1 MEKAVTSF
9 RGAYDFLSNMYSAT
23 FKWDGRTYQNS
34 EAAFQSAK
42 TLDPLERDA
51 FSGMNGVTA
60 NRAGKKV
67 ALRRDWE
74 DVKVGIMEEVVRAK
88 FGQNPEL
95 KERLIATG
103 GMELMEGNN
112 WHDTFWDVNAKT
124 LEGENH
130 LGQILMKLRE
140 ELGGEE
146 CQTRVAE
153 EKEKAS
159 EDERNEAEALEA
171 EIMLAETEL
180 AALPIYDFA
189 GKEMDTK
196 AFGRVTIL
204 RQEGNYLT
212 FEAGGRER
220 TLALPGCVV
229 QGFLI
234 PDDPWIIEN
243 CKKCQELEMQLAEL
257 RKLRDQRGSKA

>member
-9 RGAYDFLSNMYSAT
+9 RGAYDFLSNMYSVT
-23 FKWDGRTYQNS
+23 FAWDGRTYQNS

-112 WHDTFWDVNAKT
+112 WHDTFWGVNAKT
-124 LEGENH
+124 LEGENR
-130 LGQILMKLRE
+130 LGQILMKIRE

-146 CQTRVAE
+146 YRTRV
-153 EKEKAS
+153 
-159 EDERNEAEALEA
+159 AEALEA

-180 AALPIYDFA
+180 AALPVYDFA
-189 GKEMDTK
+189 GEKMDTK

-220 TLALPGCVV
+220 TLALPGCVA

-234 PDDPWIIEN
+234 PDDPWIVEN

-257 RKLRDQRGSKA
+257 RKLRDQRDSKA